1 MENKLEKRRIV
12 NIVELMDDSQYV
24 IPSYQR
30 GYEWGKE
37 DVYLLLEDLKK
48 YCEKKK
54 EKECDYKFYCLQHI
68 TLYKR
73 DGSAYY
79 NVADGQ
85 QRLTTLAIILSYYGK
100 GEDLFKGKLTYDV
113 RKQTG
118 EFLENQIYK
127 RGYWNGEA
135 KEDAKH
141 KDEFYIRKVAD
152 AVKEWDAVV
161 SSEGFDLVNFKQV
174 LLNDVRFILNIVEG
188 DEYRI
193 FSDINGAKAE
203 LDGAD
208 LMRAVMITRSSKEK
222 YGGTNSNDNDKIIN
236 EFRVKMGM
244 ELDAVNAWCGRE
256 EIKKYL
262 ELLLPNDAFKKTI
275 FNPREY
281 PANYIYRMMYEV
293 RREKE
298 EKEEFGFRYFEYG
311 IDLNNDHADDN
322 WEMYEQFKR
331 VYNVVRDWYSDKEIF
346 YYTSYL
352 FSNYKAKVAFRNI
365 YGEYTQGRT
374 KSEFRKYLHGLVKNV
389 VLEEFKDEAVKNE
402 IDALKEHIESVQ
414 ISWYENQQQLV
425 KILIL
430 LDVIISLNSKSM
442 GRMQLEDFSRRTDED
457 VEHIACQTP
466 SEEDRK
472 DENKWKMYVDELKAN
487 LEDEEVKSI
496 ISKEQLNKFEMS
508 LSDKE
513 SADIV
518 DFLNSIGLNSIG
530 NLVLLNKSVNRGY
543 KNAQF
548 KDKKAEIFRNY
559 FANQD
564 QKEKKKI
571 NQIRHYTMSVFSMEK
586 DGYWTFDDIKNN
598 CKRISELI
606 DNFFKQ

>member
-1 MENKLEKRRIV
+1 M
-12 NIVELMDDSQYV
+12 
-24 IPSYQR
+24 
-30 GYEWGKE
+30 
-37 DVYLLLEDLKK
+37 
-48 YCEKKK
+48 
-54 EKECDYKFYCLQHI
+54 
-68 TLYKR
+68 
-73 DGSAYY
+73 
-79 NVADGQ
+79 
-85 QRLTTLAIILSYYGK
+85 
-100 GEDLFKGKLTYDV
+100 
-113 RKQTG
+113 
-118 EFLENQIYK
+118 
-127 RGYWNGEA
+127 
-135 KEDAKH
+135 
-141 KDEFYIRKVAD
+141 
-152 AVKEWDAVV
+152 
-161 SSEGFDLVNFKQV
+161 
-174 LLNDVRFILNIVEG
+174 
-188 DEYRI
+188 
-193 FSDINGAKAE
+193 
-203 LDGAD
+203 
-208 LMRAVMITRSSKEK
+208 
-222 YGGTNSNDNDKIIN
+222 
-236 EFRVKMGM
+236 
-244 ELDAVNAWCGRE
+244 
-256 EIKKYL
+256 
-262 ELLLPNDAFKKTI
+262 
-275 FNPREY
+275 
-281 PANYIYRMMYEV
+281 
-293 RREKE
+293 
-298 EKEEFGFRYFEYG
+298 
-311 IDLNNDHADDN
+311 
-322 WEMYEQFKR
+322 
-331 VYNVVRDWYSDKEIF
+331 
-346 YYTSYL
+346 
-352 FSNYKAKVAFRNI
+352 
-365 YGEYTQGRT
+365 
-374 KSEFRKYLHGLVKNV
+374 
-389 VLEEFKDEAVKNE
+389 LEEFKDEAVKNE

-606 DNFFKQ
+606 DYFFKQ